1 MQKKGAG
8 RIFNSKDGKLGLPLL
23 VSIILVF
30 ALTIVFT
37 EAMVVRLQ
45 TPGNLTFNTS
55 TQRTINISFNA
66 TWNPEG
72 TIGLENV
79 SNCTL
84 YVNSTMNNI
93 AWAAQKTV
101 DRDSMGIDNKLQN
114 GTIGFSYM
122 RFNFT
127 GDGNFTYGIGCLNF
141 TNSTPATALTFS
153 GNFTVFIDAS
163 PPGFNFSE
171 LNVSIYNTSVV
182 AQRRMEFKL
191 NDSGLGINL
200 SYNGSINMSIF
211 LGGTKVAFFNYT
223 NSSAATNL
231 TCSAISPPVTTAII
245 TCNASYNFNSNG
257 VYTINVSAQDAL
269 GSYNQST
276 ITLVVDQIP
285 PAMLSLNF
293 TNSSSPVAA
302 ERQFLGGN
310 TPTTVP
316 AVGVGTFAQGK
327 VLFGIANV
335 TDNLTRPIHA
345 YLQFHNATSGE
356 WTTVNFTMNAGMNIS
371 PSATNTNG
379 TINLSYIVPTG
390 HNVFEGANI
399 SFRYIVNDT
408 LGNVNTSGI
417 PNITIQI

>member
-93 AWAAQKTV
+93 AWAAQKIV
-101 DRDSMGIDNKLQN
+101 NRDSQGVDNKLQN
-114 GTIGFSYM
+114 GSIGFSYM
-122 RFNFT
+122 RFNFS

-153 GNFTVFIDAS
+153 ANFTVFIDAS

-182 AQRRMEFKL
+182 AERVIQFKL
-191 NDSGLGINL
+191 NDSGLGLNMSSNNSINL
-200 SYNGSINMSIF
+200 SLF
-211 LGGTKVAFFNYT
+211 LGGTRVLFLSYL
-223 NSSAATNL
+223 NSSGSTNL
-231 TCSAISPPVTTAII
+231 SCTATSSAVTKAIV
-245 TCNASYNFNSNG
+245 TCNATYYFNSSG
-257 VYTINVSAQDAL
+257 SYRIKVSAQDAL
-269 GSYNQST
+269 GLLNTSAA
-276 ITLVVDQIP
+276 TLIVDQIP
-285 PAMLSLNF
+285 P
-293 TNSSSPVAA
+293 V
-302 ERQFLGGN
+302 
-310 TPTTVP
+310 
-316 AVGVGTFAQGK
+316 
-327 VLFGIANV
+327 
-335 TDNLTRPIHA
+335 
-345 YLQFHNATSGE
+345 
-356 WTTVNFTMNAGMNIS
+356 
-371 PSATNTNG
+371 
-379 TINLSYIVPTG
+379 
-390 HNVFEGANI
+390 
-399 SFRYIVNDT
+399 
-408 LGNVNTSGI
+408 
-417 PNITIQI
+417 IT